1 MKKLYILTS
10 LFFIIFTSQSQTPKD
25 CAVEVWT
32 NVQTN
37 PPTITLNWLSSSTAT
52 AYSVARKL
60 KNNNSWTALAN
71 LPGTATQYVDNSIPL
86 ATLYDYRI
94 IRNGNNYTGYGY
106 INSGIDIPE
115 VDNRGNI
122 ILLIADSHSL
132 TLASEIKRLEEDLEG
147 DGWTVIKS
155 LVSPSLAVAQVK
167 AMILATYTLDPT
179 NTKALFLLGHIPV
192 PYSGNMNPDG
202 HPDHLGA
209 WPADVY
215 YGELNGLWTDN
226 TITSTTV
233 SPARTQNI
241 PGDGKFDQSVLP
253 SPMELQVGRVDL
265 WGMTSFS
272 LTETQLL
279 KQYLDK
285 DHEYRK
291 KISVVANAAIIDDNF
306 GYFNSETFA
315 SNGFKTFAPLVTPTN
330 VVSGDYFT
338 SMTGGAGYKWSYGCG
353 GGSFTSASGIGNTGN
368 FATANLLGNFTM
380 LFGSYFGD
388 WDIQN
393 NFLRAPLCQGKI
405 LTSVW
410 AGRPHWA
417 FHHMGMGENIGY
429 SAFVTQNNVNTY
441 FYNYAN
447 TFVSIALMGDP
458 TLRNDIVA
466 PVSNVVATKS
476 GYNCLITWSAST
488 ETNVIGYNLY
498 MKNYTNTAYVKLNT
512 IPVTGTTYTDVC
524 LFHKGIYKYMVR
536 ALKLE
541 TTPSGTYYN
550 MSEGISDT
558 AYNAGDIKVTAAFTS
573 TLVGT
578 NINVTSTST
587 NSSTYYWLFGNGLN
601 GTSANSSASYFA
613 NGNYNVTLIASNPC
627 SSDTTEQEINIFEVG
642 LPDLVNE
649 NAIRLWPNPTF
660 GKVKVDYNS
669 EAKAEMFVYNIE
681 GKKVF
686 EKNNINSGDE
696 INVSALAK
704 GVYMVQIT
712 VSQNTVVRKLV
723 VE

>member
-1 MKKLYILTS
+1 MKKIYILTS
-10 LFFIIFTSQSQTPKD
+10 LFFLIFTSQSQTPKD
-25 CAVEVWT
+25 CAVEVWA
-32 NVQTN
+32 NVQAN
-37 PPTITLNWLSSSTAT
+37 PPSITLNWLSSPTAT
-52 AYSVARKL
+52 AYTVARKP
-60 KNNNSWTALAN
+60 KNSNGWTTLAALPAN
-71 LPGTATQYVDNSIPL
+71 TTQYTDNTVSI

-94 IRNGNNYTGYGY
+94 IRNANNYTGYGY

-115 VDNRGNI
+115 VDNRGNV
-122 ILLIADSHSL
+122 ILLIADTYSL
-132 TLASEIKRLEEDLEG
+132 TLAMEIKRLEDDLEG
-147 DGWTVIKS
+147 DGWAVIKS
-155 LVSPSLAVAQVK
+155 FVNSSLPVTQVK
-167 AMILATYTLDPT
+167 AMILATYMLDPT

-192 PYSGNMNPDG
+192 PYSGNINPDG
-202 HPDHLGA
+202 HQDHLGA

-226 TITSTTV
+226 SITSTTL

-253 SPMELQVGRVDL
+253 SSMELQVGRVDL

-306 GYFNSETFA
+306 GYFSSETFA

-338 SMTGGAGYKWSYGCG
+338 AMTGGTGYKWSYGCG
-353 GGSFTSASGIGNTGN
+353 GGSYTSASGIGTTSN

-393 NFLRAPLCQGKI
+393 NFLRAPLCQGKT

-410 AGRPHWA
+410 AGRPHWT

-441 FYNYAN
+441 FYNYGN
-447 TFVSIALMGDP
+447 TFVDIALMGDP
-458 TLRNDIVA
+458 TLRNDVVA
-466 PVSNVVATKS
+466 PVSNVVATKI

-488 ETNVIGYNLY
+488 ETNVIGYNIY
-498 MKNYTNTAYVKLNT
+498 MKNDTNTSYVKLT
-512 IPVTGTTYTDVC
+512 ATPIAGTSYTDVC

-541 TTPSGTYYN
+541 TTASGTYYN

-578 NINVTSTST
+578 NLNVTSTST
-587 NSSTYYWLFGNGLN
+587 NSSSYFWLFGNGLN
-601 GTSANSSASYFA
+601 GTSANSGASYFA

-642 LPDLVNE
+642 LPDLVIE
-649 NAIRLWPNPTF
+649 NTIRLWPNPSF
-660 GKVKVDYNS
+660 GKVKVEYNS
-669 EAKAEMFVYNIE
+669 EAKAKMFIYNIE
-681 GKKVF
+681 GKIVF
-686 EKNNINSGDE
+686 EKANINSGDE
-696 INVSALAK
+696 INLSGLAK
-704 GVYMVQIT
+704 GVYMVQLT
-712 VSQNTVVRKLV
+712 VLKNTEVRKLV